1 MAIKYDK
8 GIRGFLGRVP
18 AINYQYTPMP
28 FNEMLAMGQLA
39 DRKAQQNLQ
48 LQSSINQLY
57 NQPLLDKDREVYDSK
72 FNMFR
77 ENVAN
82 MVNESGGNLSS
93 GNMTRELTKTYYDII
108 NDRGYINAVNAYQ
121 QHQKLQTKIMNSVAD
136 MDLRGLYLKRSLEG
150 YEAQPQG
157 SLYNPIMNFSTMS
170 ETQFDS
176 NLSTVANQMK
186 ARRVKELQQQG
197 DYQYTTETVQLD
209 PEDVAKA
216 LSNHVGANSN
226 LLTYVADKAE
236 ALGIDAEQF
245 LNNKILNI
253 ANRRLQ
259 DDFLMSTLKK
269 VPGSEEKNLGL
280 DFEGISVKSG
290 IGELLKGAGDA
301 GNTLKGLYDGYRSG
315 SLGYED
321 FTSQISLY
329 MQLAKQQGMDM
340 DAIEYM
346 ITGETNN
353 IREDIAK
360 LKDPNNIVERDGVFT
375 SQGLLFNG
383 ERVNFQADNIE
394 DLYNAID
401 NEFLEP
407 VERTTSGYATSG
419 TPGDGF
425 KVKEKYAI
433 TPMEQSQI
441 VMPSE
446 VLRNAAENYMNE
458 MAATVN
464 PDYEQYSQAKGDI
477 GNTVKTL
484 RDRLNKLEGSI
495 TLSPKFEN
503 VALYGEEDF
512 EVQDIGKRIYWD
524 YGMNQPIVYIQGI
537 GKDDKPFVGHV
548 PLDRIADIN
557 AKLASKGNAAFYDSA
572 TARELSRVMYPGQYI
587 GADTNRNSKFSKF
600 AKEQVEK
607 ANLSTSDYTVG
618 VQMVGPKDYV
628 LVMID
633 KRTNTPA
640 YTISDPDKTF
650 KSIADIAR
658 LIDTPNK

>member
-1 MAIKYDK
+1 MAINFGK

-18 AINYQYTPMP
+18 TINYQYTPMP
-28 FNEMLAMGQLA
+28 FREMLAMGQLA

-57 NQPLLDKDREVYDSK
+57 NQPLLDKDREVYDAK
-72 FNMFR
+72 FDNFR
-77 ENVAN
+77 ENVAS
-82 MVNESGGNLSS
+82 MINESGGNLAN
-93 GNMTRELTKTYYDII
+93 GNITRELTKTYYDII
-108 NDRGYINAVNAYQ
+108 NDRGYINAVNAFK
-121 QHQKLQTKIMNSVAD
+121 QHQKLQTKIMNSVGD
-136 MDLRGLYLKRSLEG
+136 MDLRPLYLKRCLDA

-170 ETQFDS
+170 ETQFDT

-186 ARRVKELQQQG
+186 ARRVKELQQEG
-197 DYQYTTETVQLD
+197 NFQYTTETVRLD
-209 PEDVAKA
+209 PKDVATA
-216 LSNHVGANSN
+216 LANHVGANAN
-226 LLTYVADKAE
+226 LQTYVADKAE
-236 ALGIDAEQF
+236 ALGIDPVEF

-259 DDFLMSTLKK
+259 DDFIMSKLSPIKE
-269 VPGSEEKNLGL
+269 GNEQNLGL
-280 DFEGISVKSG
+280 RFEGTAIESG
-290 IGELLKGAGDA
+290 VGQLLKGSGDP

-321 FTSQISLY
+321 FTAQISLY

-375 SQGLLFNG
+375 VNAILFNG
-383 ERVNFQADNIE
+383 EREFFEENSLE
-394 DLYNAID
+394 DLYRAID
-401 NEFLEP
+401 NKFLEP
-407 VERTTSGYATSG
+407 VEKSTSGYATSG
-419 TPGDGF
+419 TPDDGLR
-425 KVKEKYAI
+425 VKARYAT
-433 TPMEQSQI
+433 TPMQESQR

-458 MAATVN
+458 TAATIN

-495 TLSPKFEN
+495 TVSPKFEN
-503 VALYGEEDF
+503 VSIYGEEDF
-512 EVQDIGKRIYWD
+512 EIQDIGKRIYWD
-524 YGMNQPIVYIQGI
+524 YKMNQPVVYIQGV
-537 GKDDKPFVGHV
+537 GKDNKAFVGHV
-548 PLDRIADIN
+548 PLNKIADIN
-557 AKLASKGNAAFYDSA
+557 AKLASKGNPAFYDST
-572 TARELSRVMYPGQYI
+572 TARELSRVMYPGQYV

-600 AKEQVEK
+600 AKEKLEERNV
-607 ANLSTSDYTVG
+607 STSDYTVG
-618 VQMVGPKDYV
+618 VQMVGPQDYV

-633 KRTNTPA
+633 KRTNTPVN
-640 YTISDPDKTF
+640 TLSDPNKTF
-650 KSIADIAR
+650 KSISDIAR